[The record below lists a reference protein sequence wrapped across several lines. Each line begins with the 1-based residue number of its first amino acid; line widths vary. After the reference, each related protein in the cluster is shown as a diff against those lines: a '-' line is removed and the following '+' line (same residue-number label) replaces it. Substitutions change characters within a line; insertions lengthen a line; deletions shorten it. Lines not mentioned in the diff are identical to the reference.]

1 MENLSRIYS
10 KFATEIQFED
20 LPPKV
25 VLQAKKC
32 ILDLLG
38 VALLGSTTELARI
51 VFDYFSDI
59 SGKPETAVIGKKKRV
74 PAINAALM
82 NGVFAHALEL
92 DDGHRWSGIHPASP
106 MIPAALAAA
115 ELSGAPGKKLIVGT
129 VVGYEI
135 TLRIGKAINP
145 SHLLR
150 GFHSTGTVGPFGAAA
165 AAGRILGLDSE
176 RMIQALG
183 LAGLHASGLLQVMHE
198 GGMAKPFNSGRAA
211 SGGLLSAQM
220 AMKGITAPEHILEGE
235 KGFLRAM
242 SDKTEANWLMDGLG
256 TRFEIGKIYIKIHSS
271 CRHTHPAI
279 DALLKILRQIS
290 PDPNRIER
298 IRVETYPVAIQFCG
312 HKLGEGTLT
321 TEDAKLSLPFS
332 LALAAFHGNCD
343 PDIFNYRELARPEVR
358 ALAER
363 IELAASEKWENL
375 YPEKRGASV
384 SVWIDGRVLKSEVD
398 LARGEPEDP
407 ISIDELCKKFQK
419 IATQVIPIGQ
429 AQRLQEVIMDLE
441 RIPVSTMTKLL
452 ESG

>member
-20 LPPKV
+20 LPPEV
-25 VLQAKKC
+25 VLQTKKS
-32 ILDLLG
+32 ILDFLG
-38 VALLGSTTELARI
+38 VALIGSTTEVAGI
-51 VFDYFSDI
+51 VFDYFSE
-59 SGKPETAVIGKKKRV
+59 SGGKPEAILLGKKRRV
-74 PAINAALM
+74 PAIHAALI
-82 NGVFAHALEL
+82 NGIFAHALEL
-92 DDGHRWSGIHPASP
+92 DDGHRWSGIHPGSP
-106 MIPAALAAA
+106 TIPAALAAA
-115 ELSGAPGKKLIVGT
+115 ELSATLGKELIVAT

-198 GGMAKPFNSGRAA
+198 GGMAKPFNPGRAA

-220 AMKGITAPEHILEGE
+220 AMKGIMAPEHILEGE

-242 SDKTEANWLMDGLG
+242 SDKTEAKWLTDGLG
-256 TRFEIGKIYIKIHSS
+256 TRFEISKIYFKIHSS

-279 DALLKILRQIS
+279 DALLKILRQEL

-312 HKLGEGTLT
+312 HELGEGTLT
-321 TEDAKLSLPFS
+321 TADAKLSLPFS
-332 LALAAFHGNCD
+332 LALAAFNGSCD
-343 PDIFNYRELARPEVR
+343 TDVFNQRELARAEVR
-358 ALAER
+358 GLAER

-384 SVWIDGRVLKSEVD
+384 SVWINGRVLKSEVD

-407 ISIDELCKKFQK
+407 ISTDELYKKFQTN
-419 IATQVIPIGQ
+419 ATQVIPIEQ

-452 ESG
+452 ASG